1 MLVKYFYL
9 SPLKNFLSLFF
20 FLQPLPDQRRCVVT
34 HRLIRLGFWMNA
46 VNVGLEACPCVHAD
60 GRLQIEQ
67 KGLAAA
73 DMLCLLPQIQQ
84 LTVERLLR
92 TDERQHY
99 AQAVLL
105 LLAPLQH
112 TLVIAADV
120 LYTAPLQNIVG
131 TAEEDNV
138 MHIFRQRILA
148 HAVDDVIAAVT
159 ADAVVE
165 HFNLRQ
171 LFHLSGPGIAW
182 AEGKALHQRIAVTGN
197 VFHDNRSSRFFLH
210 IIIA

>member
-1 MLVKYFYL
+1 MLVKHFYL

-20 FLQPLPDQRRCVVT
+20 FLQPLPNQRRCVIP
-34 HRLIRLGFWMNA
+34 HRLIRLGFGVNA
-46 VNVGLEACPCVHAD
+46 VNVGLKACPGVHAD
-60 GRLQIEQ
+60 GRLQIQQE
-67 KGLAAA
+67 GFAAA
-73 DMLCLLPQIQQ
+73 DMLCLLPQVQQ

-92 TDERQHY
+92 TDKRQHY

-105 LLAPLQH
+105 FLAPLQH

-120 LYTAPLQNIVG
+120 LNTAPLQNIVG

-138 MHIFRQRILA
+138 LHIFRQRVLA
-148 HAVDDVIAAVT
+148 HAVDDIVAAVT
-159 ADAVVE
+159 TDAVVE

-171 LFHLSGPGIAW
+171 LFHLSGPGITW

-197 VFHDNRSSRFFLH
+197 VFHDNRSSRWFFYILL
-210 IIIA
+210 

>member
-9 SPLKNFLSLFF
+9 SPSKIFLSLFF
-20 FLQPLPDQRRCVVT
+20 VLQPLPDQRRCIAS
-34 HRLIRLGFWMNA
+34 HRLICLRFGMNA
-46 VNVGLEACPCVHAD
+46 VNVGLEACPGIQAD

-67 KGLAAA
+67 EGLSAA
-73 DMLCLLPQIQQ
+73 DMLCLLPQVQQ

-112 TLVIAADV
+112 TLVIAADI
-120 LYTAPLQNIVG
+120 LNAASLQNVVG
-131 TAEEDNV
+131 PAEKDNV
-138 MHIFRQRILA
+138 MHIFRQRVLA
-148 HAVDDVIAAVT
+148 HAVDDVIAAVA

-165 HFNLRQ
+165 HFNLCQ
-171 LFHLSGPGIAW
+171 LFYLSGPGIAR

-197 VFHDNRSSRFFLH
+197 VFHDNRSSRWFFYILL
-210 IIIA
+210 

>member
-20 FLQPLPDQRRCVVT
+20 FLQPLPDQRRCVIP
-34 HRLIRLGFWMNA
+34 HRLIRLRFWMNT
-46 VNVGLEACPCVHAD
+46 VNVSLKACPGVQAD
-60 GRLQIEQ
+60 DRLQIQQE
-67 KGLAAA
+67 GLAAA
-73 DMLCLLPQIQQ
+73 DMLCLLPQVQQ

-92 TDERQHY
+92 TDERQHD

-105 LLAPLQH
+105 FLAPLQH

-120 LYTAPLQNIVG
+120 LNTAPLQNVVG
-131 TAEEDNV
+131 TAKEDNV
-138 MHIFRQRILA
+138 MHIFRQCVLA
-148 HAVDDVIAAVT
+148 HAVDDIITAVT

-171 LFHLSGPGIAW
+171 LFHLGGPGIAW
-182 AEGKALHQRIAVTGN
+182 AERKALHQRIAVTGN
-197 VFHDNRSSRFFLH
+197 VFHDNRSSR
-210 IIIA
+210 

>member
-9 SPLKNFLSLFF
+9 SPLKIFLSLVFV
-20 FLQPLPDQRRCVVT
+20 LQPLPDQRRCVIP
-34 HRLIRLGFWMNA
+34 HRLIRLGFGVNA
-46 VNVGLEACPCVHAD
+46 VNVSLEPCSGVHAD
-60 GRLQIEQ
+60 GRLQIQQE
-67 KGLAAA
+67 GLTAA
-73 DMLCLLPQIQQ
+73 DMLCLLPQVQQ

-92 TDERQHY
+92 TDERQHD

-120 LYTAPLQNIVG
+120 LKAASLQNVVG

-138 MHIFRQRILA
+138 MHIFRQRVLA
-148 HAVDDVIAAVT
+148 HAVDDIIAAVT

-197 VFHDNRSSRFFLH
+197 VFHCYRSSRSFFYILL
-210 IIIA
+210 

>member
-1 MLVKYFYL
+1 
-9 SPLKNFLSLFF
+9 
-20 FLQPLPDQRRCVVT
+20 
-34 HRLIRLGFWMNA
+34 MNA
-46 VNVGLEACPCVHAD
+46 INIGLEPGASVQAD
-60 GRLQIEQ
+60 GRLQIQQE
-67 KGLAAA
+67 GLAAT
-73 DMLCLLPQIQQ
+73 DMLCLLPQVQQ

-105 LLAPLQH
+105 FLAPLQH

-120 LYTAPLQNIVG
+120 LKVPSLQNVVRP
-131 TAEEDNV
+131 AEEKDV

-148 HAVDDVIAAVT
+148 HAVDDIVAAVT

-197 VFHDNRSSRFFLH
+197 VFLCYRSLRWFSTYYYS
-210 IIIA
+210 IDG